1 MKIIT
6 LNDLLI
12 ALSILAI
19 LLGALLWII
28 KAQVSQIKHETSPN
42 SGGSMK
48 DKIDLT
54 HELVREEAKSR
65 REWREEQAAHNERL
79 YASIGNMHK
88 RMDEHV
94 HDHLVNSSGQT

>member
-12 ALSILAI
+12 ALSILAL
-19 LLGALLWII
+19 LLGGLLWII
-28 KAQVSQIKHETSPN
+28 KAQVGQIKHETSPN

-79 YASIGNMHK
+79 YAAIGNVHK
-88 RMDEHV
+88 RVDKHIN
-94 HDHLVNSSGQT
+94 DHMASPH